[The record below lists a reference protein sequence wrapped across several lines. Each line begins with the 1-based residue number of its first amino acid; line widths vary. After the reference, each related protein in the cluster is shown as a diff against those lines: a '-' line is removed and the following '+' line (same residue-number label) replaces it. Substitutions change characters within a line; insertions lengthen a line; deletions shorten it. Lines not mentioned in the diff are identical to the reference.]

1 MWYFFFERVEKDLG
15 ILVNVEIF
23 YYISIFPNYI
33 FRRAVS
39 WCAYGKNFDRVTPNS
54 IENHCSRCFAK
65 CSK

>member
-33 FRRAVS
+33 FRWAVS
-39 WCAYGKNFDRVTPNS
+39 
-54 IENHCSRCFAK
+54 
-65 CSK
+65 

>member
-15 ILVNVEIF
+15 ILVNVKNF

-39 WCAYGKNFDRVTPNS
+39 
-54 IENHCSRCFAK
+54 
-65 CSK
+65 